1 MTSRHAAWELHY
13 LEEGEHVFTLNGA
26 KLGVANFTQDPG
38 TRAKFPDINPNAKL
52 FDALALCEVLGINSP
67 RHSLNRFQKI
77 YLKFNGVLKDH
88 PEFGNKDLLKLAGE
102 VRPFITEASALHLA
116 HTTRTPEAA
125 QFVDWYYSEGQGEI
139 HAHERAH
146 EHAHERAQDTST
158 GPSDIQQALAT
169 RTEERDQA
177 LAQVQAL
184 QCKVEHL
191 KETLAKLPPSPNEFT
206 LAMLDTLRV
215 ENATLLS
222 AVSVF
227 QSLAVDFM
235 TRVPARDRGGL
246 NDRLVRAEADHEFLK
261 RRYPFYTQ
269 NGAPKM
275 APDFTQALESH
286 WAKRHAEYL
295 EDLARNQRDLERLQK
310 ERQP

>member
-13 LEEGEHVFTLNGA
+13 LEEGEHVFTLNGV

-38 TRAKFPDINPNAKL
+38 TRTKFPDINPNTKL
-52 FDALALCEVLGINSP
+52 FDALALCEVLGIKSP
-67 RHSLNRFQKI
+67 RHSLSRFQKI

-88 PEFGNKDLLKLAGE
+88 PEFWNKDLLKLAGE

-146 EHAHERAQDTST
+146 ERASNEVAND
-158 GPSDIQQALAT
+158 DVRLALAT

-177 LAQVQAL
+177 LAKVQAL

-261 RRYPFYTQ
+261 RRHPFYTQ

-275 APDFTQALESH
+275 AQDFIQALESH
-286 WAKRHAEYL
+286 WTKRHAEYL
-295 EDLARNQRDLERLQK
+295 EDLARNKRELERLQK
-310 ERQP
+310 E

>member
-1 MTSRHAAWELHY
+1 MTVKPPAWELHY
-13 LEEGEHVFTLNGA
+13 LEEGEHVFTLSGV
-26 KLGVANFTQDPG
+26 KLGVANFTQDPD

-52 FDALALCEVLGINSP
+52 FDALALCEVLGIKSP
-67 RHSLNRFQKI
+67 RHSLSRFQKI

-116 HTTRTPEAA
+116 HTTRTPLAA

-146 EHAHERAQDTST
+146 ERASNEVAND
-158 GPSDIQQALAT
+158 DVRLALAT

-177 LAQVQAL
+177 LAKVQAL

-222 AVSVF
+222 AASVF

-235 TRVPARDRGGL
+235 TRAPARDRGGL

-261 RRYPFYTQ
+261 RRHPPFYTQ
-269 NGAPKM
+269 NGALKV

-295 EDLARNQRDLERLQK
+295 ADLARNKQELEKLQK
-310 ERQP
+310 EQKP